1 MHNTYLRL
9 VLDLSLMLAFSNSD
23 NLKSDFGEGVICAWT
38 VTKKANKGLKKPSNP
53 SKNVCIAKAMRY
65 VTISCHF
72 CDRGV
77 IEAGLCWEASAGGHN
92 AADLSGQ
99 ESFGPLPPYTTLKAT
114 DYSL

>member
-1 MHNTYLRL
+1 
-9 VLDLSLMLAFSNSD
+9 
-23 NLKSDFGEGVICAWT
+23 
-38 VTKKANKGLKKPSNP
+38 
-53 SKNVCIAKAMRY
+53 MRY